1 MIMAAIASVAL
12 DVRLGCLD
20 EEHAPPETQE
30 LINAV
35 LTFFKNVGVL
45 ELKIPFWKLFS
56 TPTWRKYINAL
67 DVILKYIAQNLNVN
81 LLA

>member
-1 MIMAAIASVAL
+1 M

-20 EEHAPPETQE
+20 DEEAPAETQE

-45 ELKIPFWKLFS
+45 ELKIPFWKFFS
-56 TPTWRKYINAL
+56 TPTWRKYVNAL
-67 DVILKYIAQNLNVN
+67 DVILR
-81 LLA
+81 